1 MGLKTPVLFI
11 IFNRPDTTPR
21 VLDAIRLVAPKHL
34 FVAAD
39 GPRENRPDEEKCK
52 ATRDIIRHVDWDCEV
67 KTLFQEK
74 NLGCGPGPSTAI
86 NWFFQN
92 VEQGIIL
99 EDDCLPHPDFFRF
112 CEELLDYYRDNERI
126 MEITGDNFQFGRKR
140 GNASYYFSKYTH
152 NWGWATWRRAWRHYD
167 YGLIDAD
174 LAKHVWDIQWMKS
187 VAKNNGLTIV
197 PNVNLVSNIGFDP
210 EATHTAHAAR
220 YASLPTGSLTFPLV
234 HPKIIA
240 PNKAADRHDL
250 HYRFWGATTVA
261 SIVRIRILTAT
272 YAILPAPAKKL
283 AGRLMSHNWCRLLY
297 RHLLP
302 SFWPPN

>member
-11 IFNRPDTTPR
+11 IFNRPDTTQR
-21 VLDAIRLVAPKHL
+21 VWDAIRLVAPQHL

-52 ATRDIIRHVDWDCEV
+52 ATRDIIGHVDWDCEV

-92 VEQGIIL
+92 VEEGIIL

-152 NWGWATWRRAWRHYD
+152 NWGWATWRRSWRHYD

-174 LAKHVWDIQWMKS
+174 LAKHVWDVQWMES
-187 VAKNNGLTIV
+187 VARNNGLTVV
-197 PNVNLVSNIGFDP
+197 PNVNLVSNVGFGP
-210 EATHTAHAAR
+210 EATHTTRAAW
-220 YASLPTGSLTFPLV
+220 YENLPTQSLTFPLV
-234 HPKIIA
+234 HPSRIA
-240 PNKAADRHDL
+240 PDKAADRHDF
-250 HYRFWGATTVA
+250 YRRFCGETTALGIMRRRVVVA
-261 SIVRIRILTAT
+261 ISRIVPNRLKRRITASLTD
-272 YAILPAPAKKL
+272 
-283 AGRLMSHNWCRLLY
+283 GWCRKLGRYVLNP
-297 RHLLP
+297 R
-302 SFWPPN
+302 